1 MMLQAFILSSLG
13 DGDRRMAGAQEFM
26 ASLGSTVGKMVLS
39 SLTSFQSA
47 GTRHTCELGTSHQSV
62 VKPFMDW
69 PEIQMIQR
77 NFLKSQRIRT
87 LYPSVDPFTGITRE
101 DSEHQ
106 VSACGLSCVRASS
119 QCLSSTQ
126 KPSLFSLGHNFF
138 FLLCA
143 ETNSGK
149 KYIPSKGLPGFR
161 N

>member
-1 MMLQAFILSSLG
+1 
-13 DGDRRMAGAQEFM
+13 M
-26 ASLGSTVGKMVLS
+26 ASLGGTMGKMMLS
-39 SLTSFQSA
+39 SFQSA
-47 GTRHTCELGTSHQSV
+47 GTQHTCELGTSHQSV
-62 VKPFMDW
+62 VRPFMDW

-101 DSEHQ
+101 GSEHQ

-119 QCLSSTQ
+119 QRLSSTQ

-149 KYIPSKGLPGFR
+149 KYPKQGAAWLSQLRPVGTL
-161 N
+161 